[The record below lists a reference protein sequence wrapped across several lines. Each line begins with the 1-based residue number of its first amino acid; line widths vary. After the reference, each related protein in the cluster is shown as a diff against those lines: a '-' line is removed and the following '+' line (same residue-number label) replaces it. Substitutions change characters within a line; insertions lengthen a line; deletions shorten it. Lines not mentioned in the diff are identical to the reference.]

1 ANITKNIIL
10 ENFSFLSGQ
19 LNKNGILLL
28 SGLLEDDEKDVLD
41 ESKKFLLTPDVKL
54 KEGNWLCMRFLR

>member
-1 ANITKNIIL
+1 
-10 ENFSFLSGQ
+10 

-28 SGLLEDDEKDVLD
+28 SGLLEDDEQDILE
-41 ESKKFLLTPDVKL
+41 ESKKYSLTQSARL